1 MVHDSSQAKRTLG
14 KELGCGDSLL
24 TRPRAL
30 SSGGATLPSALCPEG
45 LGSHDVPDGTD
56 TGAGKVMVSTPTQD
70 LNVTRR
76 SGAPRTSGRHL
87 SQENEQAV
95 STGTSLVFTD
105 ALNRP
110 KGPQTIRTTRLQGHH
125 ANSAFLFPFQPPGF
139 QSAVQ
144 DAAGCPQAVTRA
156 AARQSR
162 QARVHSIHPHAATT
176 PGPGRAGREAGGCA
190 DSVRGPPCAAWL
202 ELPPRVK
209 GRSGSRLPRG
219 LAASGQGLCSPS
231 HVFAHTPCAPDT
243 LKVILSPTH
252 STPHLL
258 CSLLTNSSFPE
269 AAEISWLP

>member
-1 MVHDSSQAKRTLG
+1 ML
-14 KELGCGDSLL
+14 
-24 TRPRAL
+24 
-30 SSGGATLPSALCPEG
+30 
-45 LGSHDVPDGTD
+45 
-56 TGAGKVMVSTPTQD
+56 VSTPTQD

-110 KGPQTIRTTRLQGHH
+110 KGPQTIKTTRLQGHH
-125 ANSAFLFPFQPPGF
+125 ANSAFLFPFQPAGF

-144 DAAGCPQAVTRA
+144 DAAGRPQAVTRA

-162 QARVHSIHPHAATT
+162 QAQVHSVQPHAAAT
-176 PGPGRAGREAGGCA
+176 PGPCRAGREAGGCA
-190 DSVRGPPCAAWL
+190 DSVRGPPCTAWL
-202 ELPPRVK
+202 ELPPWVK

-219 LAASGQGLCSPS
+219 LATSPS
-231 HVFAHTPCAPDT
+231 HVFVHTPCAPDT
-243 LKVILSPTH
+243 LKVIPSLTH

-258 CSLLTNSSFPE
+258 CSLLSDKLISGSS
-269 AAEISWLP
+269 